1 MENVVPLKIQI
12 ICIVGSVSFL
22 LYIAYLIIKGKLR
35 EEYAIFWVICTLI
48 LITFSIWR
56 EGLAI
61 VSRLLGVF
69 DAPNLVFMSAIFG
82 VFIYLLHLSVVVSR
96 LHEKNKKLA
105 QDIALMKNKMK
116 EIETEKGL
124 KNNV

>member
-116 EIETEKGL
+116 ELEAEKGSE
-124 KNNV
+124 K

>member
-12 ICIVGSVSFL
+12 ICIAGSVSFL

-48 LITFSIWR
+48 LVTFSIWR

-61 VSRLLGVF
+61 VSSMLGVF

-82 VFIYLLHLSVVVSR
+82 IFIYLMHLSVVVSR
-96 LHEKNKKLA
+96 LHEKNKKLS

-116 EIETEKGL
+116 EIEAE
-124 KNNV
+124 NNA

>member
-22 LYIAYLIIKGKLR
+22 FYIASLIIKGKLR
-35 EEYAIFWVICTLI
+35 EEYAIFWVACTLI

-61 VSRLLGVF
+61 LSRLLGVY
-69 DAPNLVFMSAIFG
+69 DAPNLVFMCAIFG
-82 VFIYLLHLSVVVSR
+82 VFIYLLHLSVVVSK
-96 LHEKNKKLA
+96 LHEKNKKLS
-105 QDIALMKNKMK
+105 QNIALLKNKID
-116 EIETEKGL
+116 ELLSEK
-124 KNNV
+124 